1 MITREMI
8 IDELQN
14 RGYDAQEND
23 VYKNGDVKMEAIIIR
38 TEERITPTIY
48 VESIIA
54 NASTIKEAADI
65 AEQIYQQHRVATF
78 DIDSLT
84 NPDYIKSHVRIG
96 IERAGASN
104 ADLSRECD
112 IPELVQYM
120 YLTDTDAD
128 MGNYSIRITPSL
140 LASAKLDDD
149 ELWTIAVQNTE
160 NNVSIDSMVNVIA
173 DIVHAEPDELFDSLL
188 PPLYV
193 LSNREKY
200 RGAAGILSRSILERF
215 AAEQNVNK
223 IIILPSSIHECILVP
238 IHNEDEIHI
247 SDFDDMVRSVN
258 AEQVADD
265 EQLLNRAIVVNF

>member
-8 IDELQN
+8 IEELQN
-14 RGYDAQEND
+14 RGYDATPND
-23 VYKNGDVKMEAIIIR
+23 VYKNGDVKLEAIIIK

-48 VESIIA
+48 VSSIIA
-54 NASTIKEAADI
+54 NATTVEEAANI

-112 IPELVQYM
+112 IPELVQY
-120 YLTDTDAD
+120 LFVTGKDAH
-128 MGNYSIRITPSL
+128 MGYYSMRITPSL
-140 LASAKLDDD
+140 LAAAQLDDD
-149 ELWTIAVQNTE
+149 ELWELAMQNTNE
-160 NNVSIDSMVNVIA
+160 NIRIESMVNVIA
-173 DIVHAEPDELFDSLL
+173 DITKSDEFHDELDDLL

-193 LSNREKY
+193 ISNRERFK
-200 RGAAGILSRSILERF
+200 GAAGILNRQVLERF
-215 AAEQNVNK
+215 AAEHNVK
-223 IIILPSSIHECILVP
+223 KLVILPSSVHECILVP
-238 IHNEDEIHI
+238 CHDEDVHI
-247 SDFDDMVRSVN
+247 TDFDDMVRSVN

-265 EQLLNRAIVVNF
+265 EQLLNRALVVNF